1 MISIIIFVVSTL
13 IIVNL
18 YSSLA
23 ESKREVRVWKY
34 IAELTGQKV
43 NRLMEV

>member
-23 ESKREVRVWKY
+23 ESKREVRIWKY
-34 IAELTGQKV
+34 ISELNAQKV